1 LHMRRRGLTEVQYQ
15 VMLLRGRG
23 LTQADTA
30 KQLKTSRA
38 NVSMIELRALR
49 RVAEARKTLDAYQST
64 LVEHSVRIPKG
75 TRFYEV
81 PAMVLKE
88 GDRWGI
94 HLQSNLVD
102 IIRMVRQIR
111 PTCLEDGRTTRALSF
126 TFNPAG
132 RLRVGSSRR

>member
-1 LHMRRRGLTEVQYQ
+1 MSRRGLTEVQYQ

-23 LTQADTA
+23 LTQAETA
-30 KQLKTSRA
+30 KQLKTTRA
-38 NVSMIELRALR
+38 NVSMIELRARR
-49 RVAEARKTLDAYQST
+49 RVAEARRTLEAFQST
-64 LVEHSVRIPKG
+64 LVEHSIRIPKG

-111 PTCLEDGRTTRALSF
+111 PTCLEGGRTTRALSF
-126 TFNPAG
+126 AFNPAG
-132 RLRVGSSRR
+132 KLHIGSSHR